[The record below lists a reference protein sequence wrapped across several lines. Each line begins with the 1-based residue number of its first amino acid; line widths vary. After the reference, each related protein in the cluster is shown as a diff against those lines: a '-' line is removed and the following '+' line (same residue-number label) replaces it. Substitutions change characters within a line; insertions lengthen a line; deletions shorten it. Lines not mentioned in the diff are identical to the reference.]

1 MDPDRLFPA
10 DPPTRA
16 IARELYAEVRDLPL
30 ISPHGH
36 VDPALLA
43 GDEQLPDPAAL
54 FVAPDHY
61 LTRMLYSQ
69 GVSPL
74 RLGVPDRDGRVHA
87 GPREA
92 WRTFCEHWYLFRG
105 TPSRLWL
112 EQSLADVFG
121 VTRPLGPATAD
132 DVYDELAE
140 RIADPAFRPR
150 ALLQRFGIEV
160 LATTDSPLDSLEHH
174 AKLAAEDSASPG
186 GRPPGPPGRGPAEDI
201 SGQHGSRP
209 EPRVIPTFRPDAVTD
224 PERPGWLAAVTRLGE
239 IAGTDTGGYAGYLD
253 ALARRRED
261 FRRAGATATDHG
273 TPSAQTADLDPAEA
287 ARLYDRLLR
296 DAGKDRPDPGDAEL
310 FRAQLL
316 TESARMSVDDGLV
329 MQLHPGALR
338 NHDRYL
344 YKEFGPDSGG
354 DIPVATD
361 YVHALRPLLDR
372 FGDDPRLRLVLF
384 TLDESAYSRE
394 LAPLA
399 GVYPAVY
406 LGPAW
411 WFYDS
416 PEGMRRYRELTTET
430 AGFYNTVGFTD
441 DTRAFPSIP
450 VRHDVARRVDC
461 GFLARLVAEQ
471 RLPAGE
477 AAEVARDLAYRLPK
491 RAYRLSSGGVW
502 GAGGY
507 GGRESP
513 VREVSPPG
521 GRPDGGSGP

>member
-1 MDPDRLFPA
+1 MMDPDRLFPA
-10 DPPTRA
+10 DPATRA
-16 IARELYAEVRDLPL
+16 IARELYAEVRGLPL
-30 ISPHGH
+30 ICPHGH

-43 GDEQLPDPAAL
+43 DDAPLPDPAAL
-54 FVAPDHY
+54 LVAPDHY

-69 GVSPL
+69 GVPQQQ
-74 RLGVPDRDGRVHA
+74 LGVPDRDGHVQV

-112 EQSLADVFG
+112 EQSLAEIFG
-121 VTRPLGPATAD
+121 VTERLGPQTAD
-132 DVYDELAE
+132 AIYDELTA
-140 RIADPAFRPR
+140 RIAEPAYRPR
-150 ALLQRFGIEV
+150 ALLRRFGIEV
-160 LATTDSPLDSLEHH
+160 LATTDSPTDSLEHH
-174 AKLAAEDSASPG
+174 ARLAADGFGGQG
-186 GRPPGPPGRGPAEDI
+186 GRHPNTLPAGHGP
-201 SGQHGSRP
+201 QSRI
-209 EPRVIPTFRPDAVTD
+209 IPTFRPDPVTD
-224 PERPGWLAAVTRLGE
+224 PERPGWAAAVAMLGE
-239 IAGTDTGGYAGYLD
+239 LAGADTASYAGLLD

-261 FRRAGATATDHG
+261 FQRAGATATDHG
-273 TPSAQTADLDPAEA
+273 HPTALTADLDPADA

-296 DAGKDRPDPGDAEL
+296 DAGKDGPDTGDAEL
-310 FRAQLL
+310 FRAQML
-316 TESARMSVDDGLV
+316 TESARMSIDDGLV
-329 MQLHPGALR
+329 MQLHPGAVR
-338 NHDRYL
+338 NHSRYL
-344 YKEFGPDSGG
+344 HAAFGPDSGG
-354 DIPVATD
+354 DIPAATD
-361 YVHALRPLLDR
+361 YVHALRPLLDK

-430 AGFYNTVGFTD
+430 AGFYNTVGFND

-450 VRHDVARRVDC
+450 VRHDAARRVDC

-471 RLPAGE
+471 RLPADE

-491 RAYRLSSGGVW
+491 RAYRLDEGGT
-502 GAGGY
+502 
-507 GGRESP
+507 R
-513 VREVSPPG
+513 
-521 GRPDGGSGP
+521 